1 MDIGFDT
8 IIFSAE
14 ILVAIFVGII
24 YIKSRIPEQTIDQ
37 QNKLISALNGRL
49 DVLAEENK
57 ELHKQHVESQKAIAE
72 LQGQI
77 KVYKELPLQDISNSL
92 KALEVLPEEFRKI
105 TKSQSETTVKALH
118 DIIKSNKKKGNTL

>member
-8 IIFSAE
+8 VMFIAE

-49 DVLAEENK
+49 DALAEENK

-72 LQGQI
+72 LQDQI
-77 KVYKELPLQDISNSL
+77 KVYKELPLQEISNSL
-92 KALEVLPEEFRKI
+92 KALEVLPLLDTRV
-105 TKSQSETTVKALH
+105 SETTVKALH